1 MTLASAFVA
10 AVFLSVSGAKPHHAG
25 PKPDTYS
32 ERWLCDLWAGAQCH
46 MTSCEKDARDR
57 CMASSKQCESTSK
70 TTVVPKERAQ
80 KMSTCARAI
89 LQGQCGAAKPAECE
103 GLL

>member
-10 AVFLSVSGAKPHHAG
+10 AVLLSVSVVNPHHAG
-25 PKPDTYS
+25 PPPGTS
-32 ERWLCDLWAGAQCH
+32 TERRLCDLWAGAQCH